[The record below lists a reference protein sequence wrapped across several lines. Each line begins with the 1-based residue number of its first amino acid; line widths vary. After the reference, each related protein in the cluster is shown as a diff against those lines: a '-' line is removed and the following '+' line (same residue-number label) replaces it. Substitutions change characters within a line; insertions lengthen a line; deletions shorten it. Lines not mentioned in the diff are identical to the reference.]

1 MISCASAQTR
11 REQEQDQEKPVA
23 VVSGEPIYS
32 SEFVP
37 KIEGQIYKVRLQEYE
52 LKRKALEGV
61 INQQLLTEEAEVWGI
76 TPEELLRQEADDTIP
91 DPTDEQVEQR
101 FVMYMFQAGGASG
114 VTKDQVRQQM
124 KQAAIEEARQRY
136 FLTLRQTADVNIYL
150 LPPALDVDYDPAR
163 VRGYPDAP
171 ITIVEFSD
179 FQCPYCE
186 QAYFMVKTLQERYAG
201 KVKLA
206 YRDLPLQEVQ
216 NEYRGA
222 AVASRCAGEQDKFW
236 EYHDILFEHQEEYG
250 ERYFVQFAETL
261 GLDVDKFTACLNSDK
276 FFLFL
281 Y

>member
-1 MISCASAQTR
+1 
-11 REQEQDQEKPVA
+11 
-23 VVSGEPIYS
+23 
-32 SEFVP
+32 
-37 KIEGQIYKVRLQEYE
+37 
-52 LKRKALEGV
+52 
-61 INQQLLTEEAEVWGI
+61 
-76 TPEELLRQEADDTIP
+76 
-91 DPTDEQVEQR
+91 
-101 FVMYMFQAGGASG
+101 MYMFQAGGASG

-216 NEYRGA
+216 NEYHGA

-276 FFLFL
+276 YIPLVKADMDEAVRLGATGTPAFFINGIFVNGARPIEEFIQIIDSLL
-281 Y
+281 IAME